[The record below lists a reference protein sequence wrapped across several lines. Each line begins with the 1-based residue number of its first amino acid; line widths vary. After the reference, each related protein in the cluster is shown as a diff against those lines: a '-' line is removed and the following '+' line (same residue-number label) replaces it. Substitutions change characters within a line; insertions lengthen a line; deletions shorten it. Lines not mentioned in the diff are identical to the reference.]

1 MVLLQTSPES
11 ASIFVLLQR
20 MLRKQKPAKLAQCAT
35 EAGLSDEEY
44 KVHGPIVSP
53 NQIFICKDY
62 SIYTVTTIFIVFIS
76 YMGYLGLLDICS
88 GAVC

>member
-53 NQIFICKDY
+53 NRICKDY
-62 SIYTVTTIFIVFIS
+62 TIYTVTIIFIVFIS

-88 GAVC
+88 GTVC